1 MLPSAVHM
9 QPGFSESLGTIHCTH
24 ADSCSFAG
32 NVVLNSS
39 VAASR
44 RRFACEGELVIFTCE
59 VVGSNSLEWNSPLIS
74 PITYVTRSTA
84 PTSTSRPPFFATLSS
99 IAGDGLNTNFT
110 STLQVNASR
119 TFQQADTTV
128 ECNNQQQESKE
139 ANFTVA
145 GG

>member
-1 MLPSAVHM
+1 M
-9 QPGFSESLGTIHCTH
+9 
-24 ADSCSFAG
+24 
-32 NVVLNSS
+32 
-39 VAASR
+39 
-44 RRFACEGELVIFTCE
+44 IFTCE
-59 VVGSNSLEWNSPLIS
+59 VVRSNALEWNSPLIS

-84 PTSTSRPPFFATLSS
+84 PISTSRPPFFATLSS

-119 TFQQADTTV
+119 TFQQGSTTV
-128 ECNNQQQESKE
+128 ECNNQRPDSKE